1 MSYYTHTDNLKNL
14 SASQLLNLPFK
25 GEPYEKTHNLRKC
38 DYCGESA
45 GLSQCICTVCK
56 TNIKNKADMNL
67 AKVVRD
73 WRYKNDSL
81 YRSKY
86 DSEMAADSKRDS
98 VELMV
103 GTPCFLIGVFF
114 GFTYFDHIILSIFGA
129 FMGAFAGLFL
139 AMFIVSFINSSK
151 N

>member
-1 MSYYTHTDNLKNL
+1 MSYYISTDKLKDF
-14 SASQLLNLPFK
+14 SASTLLDFQFK

-38 DYCGESA
+38 DYCGERA
-45 GLSQCICTVCK
+45 GLFQSICTVCK

-67 AKVVRD
+67 AKAVRD
-73 WRYKNDSL
+73 WRYQNDSL
-81 YRSKY
+81 YRSRY

-98 VELMV
+98 VEFMV
-103 GTPCFLIGVFF
+103 GTPCFLVGVFA
-114 GFTYFDHIILSIFGA
+114 GFTYFDHIVLSIFGA

-139 AMFIVSFINSSK
+139 AMFIVSFINTSK